1 MLHRQSLVG
10 GEVQTFMIQIVTHE
24 IGQSRL
30 VNVYLTLT
38 QLIDFGLV
46 NVHADN
52 IMADFGKYGRL
63 YKTYISA
70 TENADSHGKDPEV
83 TGWRCAAG

>member
-1 MLHRQSLVG
+1 M
-10 GEVQTFMIQIVTHE
+10 
-24 IGQSRL
+24 
-30 VNVYLTLT
+30 YLTLT